1 MSSLANEEVLK
12 HIARCTFCFVN
23 NDMSVRGVP
32 RTQLSKIEI
41 KFTYVYSLLQSLIDI
56 YMYSFPISITCH
68 CYTFRYFRNILES
81 HFIILYKTILFYIYI
96 YLQTIEQR
104 SYN

>member
-1 MSSLANEEVLK
+1 MMQTFIKYYDVKLNNRIVMSSLANEEVLK

-23 NDMSVRGVP
+23 NNMSVPGVP

-56 YMYSFPISITCH
+56 CMYSFPVSITCH
-68 CYTFRYFRNILES
+68 
-81 HFIILYKTILFYIYI
+81 
-96 YLQTIEQR
+96 
-104 SYN
+104 